1 MARSLSRSPDV
12 PADGSPTKSVHWQES
27 DGREIEDAVEQPL
40 RIHAHACFRF
50 YGRERLTWEHD
61 LKFMDSI
68 PIASTAVSGRQRGKF
83 ELLGDA
89 AFFYLQVAKTST
101 IASAANH
108 HPFVGYLVNSD
119 WVVNLWQQWKVTS
132 ATARAV
138 IIKETDIL

>member
-1 MARSLSRSPDV
+1 MARSLGRLLDV

-50 YGRERLTWEHD
+50 YGPKRLTWEED
-61 LKFMDSI
+61 LKFMDST
-68 PIASTAVSGRQRGKF
+68 PIVSTAVSGRQRGKI
-83 ELLGDA
+83 ELLGDT

-101 IASAANH
+101 IASAANQ

-119 WVVNLWQQWKVTS
+119 WVVNLWQQGKVTS

-138 IIKETDIL
+138 IIKETHIL